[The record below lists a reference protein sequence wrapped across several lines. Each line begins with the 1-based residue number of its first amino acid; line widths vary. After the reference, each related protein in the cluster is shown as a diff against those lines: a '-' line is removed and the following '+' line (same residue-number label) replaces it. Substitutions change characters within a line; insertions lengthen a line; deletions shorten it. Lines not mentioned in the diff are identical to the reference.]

1 VCQRTTCLLL
11 RQVTILKS
19 QLPIKLAMLM
29 DDTADFGEFDVTYYI
44 YIAHYITAMVIAGMV
59 TMNGAAA
66 HKVTRF
72 TSAYTNIN

>member
-1 VCQRTTCLLL
+1 
-11 RQVTILKS
+11 
-19 QLPIKLAMLM
+19 MLM
-29 DDTADFGEFDVTYYI
+29 DNTADFGEFDVTYYI

-59 TMNGAAA
+59 TMTGAAA